1 MNEMPILE
9 KYLIL
14 DSTLGKLKL
23 NFRSRHTD
31 MENKIMI
38 KPKGKGVGKGQ
49 IRSLWLTYT
58 SYCI

>member
-14 DSTLGKLKL
+14 DSTLGKL

-31 MENKIMI
+31 MENKIRV

>member
-14 DSTLGKLKL
+14 DSTLGKL
-23 NFRSRHTD
+23 NFRSRYTD
-31 MENKIMI
+31 MENKIMV

-49 IRSLWLTYT
+49 IRSL
-58 SYCI
+58 

>member
-9 KYLIL
+9 KYLIV

-31 MENKIMI
+31 MENNIMI

-49 IRSLWLTYT
+49 IRSL
-58 SYCI
+58 